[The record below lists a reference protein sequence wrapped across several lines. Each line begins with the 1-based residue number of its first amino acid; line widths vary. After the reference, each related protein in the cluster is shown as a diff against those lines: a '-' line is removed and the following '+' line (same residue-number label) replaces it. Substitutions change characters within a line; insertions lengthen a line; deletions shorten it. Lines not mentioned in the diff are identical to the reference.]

1 VRQVQRH
8 GQGAVSINPAFVA
21 VVARHGAAAVG
32 RKLRVSEAAVRSWK
46 TGSRKPSPVA
56 RAAMEA
62 AYGVTAGS
70 WEAEAGPA
78 GDGDVAPPSTI
89 AQNAPPSRTPR
100 EVALPLKADPGPT
113 SEPAFALPA
122 ADAKATASATVR
134 RLERELDRL
143 DGDVLAT
150 ARERASVAS
159 SLTSATRLLAKLSG
173 ALDVTK
179 SQILRSPVW
188 ESMTVAIVESLAPW
202 PDASIAVAKALRKLE
217 GDA

>member
-1 VRQVQRH
+1 MN
-8 GQGAVSINPAFVA
+8 INPAFVA

-46 TGSRKPSPVA
+46 TGVRKPSPVA
-56 RAAMEA
+56 RAAVEV
-62 AYGVTAGS
+62 AYGVPAGS

-78 GDGDVAPPSTI
+78 VGGTVAPPLTTASE
-89 AQNAPPSRTPR
+89 ASGPQTPH
-100 EVALPLKADPGPT
+100 EVAHPPKADPGPT
-113 SEPAFALPA
+113 SEPATIPPA

-143 DGDVLAT
+143 DGDALAT